1 MNENAL
7 KEYKYKCREYLSSL
21 HIRDL
26 HPYGRMVGVES
37 PTAKKKKELIE
48 DIISVLTGEI
58 APAEPTNRGAPLKN
72 DYVKPEVIEKMEDLH
87 VSYLGGGKTATTTEF
102 SKQYEEYIQNNKFV
116 LRFESDNANEIEEFQ
131 EKATKP
137 VEVGQLETLGGVS
150 CLLPLNCVDNAKQIV
165 VPIDLIREHDLRE
178 GDVVSCY
185 TKKGEKIYIADKI
198 LAVNEVAVGTLRRGK
213 FEEKTACYPQKPIEF
228 YDKDGV
234 NSVTAKYL
242 RWLLPVY
249 KGQRGCIL
257 SLPKAGKTG
266 LIFEMAKAAQKADR
280 DLTVFVLLNAQSP
293 ETVGQFRKAVQGDRF
308 VYTTYDDESE
318 RQVFAANFLLKRAK
332 RYAESGRNVLLLVD
346 SFNALARAYNDTEES
361 AGGKILT
368 GGLESKTL
376 QYLRKYFGAA
386 RCFEKDGSLTIVG
399 CVSTATGNPTDDLIA
414 SELCALANL
423 EIRLDETLAMQRI
436 YPAIDLL
443 RSRTQRG
450 GFSVVEPTDRVRD
463 GVCRS
468 FLPAHGENALLE
480 QLYNADSL
488 EEFIAKIGVKL

>member
-21 HIRDL
+21 GIDGLRA
-26 HPYGRMVGVES
+26 YGRMIGVAKS
-37 PTAKKKKELIE
+37 TTKKKNELIE
-48 DIISVLTGEI
+48 DILSVLTGET
-58 APAEPTNRGAPLKN
+58 APIEQSKRGAPLKN
-72 DYVKPEVIEKMEDLH
+72 DYVNPEVIERMEDLR

-102 SKQYEEYIQNNKFV
+102 SKQYEEYIKNNKFV

-131 EKATKP
+131 EKTTKP

-165 VPIDLIREHDLRE
+165 VPIDLIREYDLRE

-213 FEEKTACYPQKPIEF
+213 FEEKTACYPQKAIEF
-228 YDKDGV
+228 YDKEAS

-242 RWLLPVY
+242 RWLIPVY
-249 KGQRGCIL
+249 KGQRGCVL
-257 SLPKAGKTG
+257 SLPKAGKTS
-266 LIFEMAKAAQKADR
+266 LIFEMAKAAKQADR
-280 DLTVFVLLNAQSP
+280 NLTVFVLLNAQSP
-293 ETVGQFRKAVQGDRF
+293 ETVGQFRKAVQSDRF
-308 VYTTYDDESE
+308 VYTTYDDEPE

-361 AGGKILT
+361 AGGKMLA

-423 EIRLDETLAMQRI
+423 EIRLSETLAMQRI

-443 RSRTQRG
+443 HSRTQRG
-450 GFSVVEPTDRVRD
+450 GFSIADPIDCLRD
-463 GVCRS
+463 GVCRD
-468 FLPAHGENALLE
+468 FLPTHGENALLE
-480 QLYNADSL
+480 QLFQADSF
-488 EEFIAKIGVKL
+488 EEFIAKIGLKI